1 MQIIYR
7 VTDIPSSNPSPI
19 YQEDKVKLNKLCLS
33 SLIKGFED
41 IKPKVI
47 FLADHMKD
55 VSYLNTPWEY
65 EVIRTEDGQNK
76 AMLNSY
82 EIASK
87 LEDYIL
93 FAECDYIYRPNI
105 GKTFLEG
112 MKALGI
118 VSPYDHPNFYHARE
132 YHKEECRIKL
142 VDDHHFRT
150 CERNTMTWGCHSN
163 IIKENLDIL
172 NHHGYLDGQVW
183 YDLLERGYPLW
194 TPIPSFATHMVKDCL
209 APGVDWK
216 ELWTNQ
222 DIQ

>member
-1 MQIIYR
+1 MQVIYR
-7 VTDIPSSNPSPI
+7 ITDIPSSNPSPI
-19 YQEDKVKLNKLCLS
+19 YQEDKVKLNKLCLNS
-33 SLIKGFED
+33 FIKGFED
-41 IKPKVI
+41 VKPKVT
-47 FLADHMKD
+47 FLADHMND
-55 VSYLNTPWEY
+55 ISYLKTPWEY

-87 LEDYIL
+87 LEDYVI
-93 FAECDYIYRPNI
+93 FQEGDYIYRPNI

-118 VSPYDHPNFYHARE
+118 VSGYDHPNFYHARE

-209 APGVDWK
+209 APGISWK
-216 ELWTNQ
+216 ELWSN
-222 DIQ
+222 IQ

>member
-1 MQIIYR
+1 MQVIYR
-7 VTDIPSSNPSPI
+7 ITDIPSSNPSPI
-19 YQEDKVKLNKLCLS
+19 YQEDKVKLNKLCLNS
-33 SLIKGFED
+33 FIKGFED
-41 IKPKVI
+41 VKPKVT
-47 FLADHMKD
+47 FLADHMND
-55 VSYLNTPWEY
+55 ISYLKTPWEY

-87 LEDYIL
+87 LEDYVI
-93 FAECDYIYRPNI
+93 FQEGDYIYRPNI

-118 VSPYDHPNFYHARE
+118 VSGYDHPNFYHARE

-209 APGVDWK
+209 APSVDWK
-216 ELWTNQ
+216 ELWTNH
-222 DIQ
+222 DIA

>member
-1 MQIIYR
+1 MQA
-7 VTDIPSSNPSPI
+7 
-19 YQEDKVKLNKLCLS
+19 
-33 SLIKGFED
+33 FED
-41 IKPKVI
+41 VRPKVI
-47 FLADHMKD
+47 FLADHMGD
-55 VSYLNTPWEY
+55 VSYLEKFPWEH

-82 EIASK
+82 KIASE
-87 LEDYIL
+87 LEDYVL
-93 FAECDYIYRPNI
+93 FQEADYIYRPGI
-105 GKTFLEG
+105 GKTYIEA
-112 MKALGI
+112 MKSLGI

-142 VDDHHFRT
+142 VDNHHFRT

-194 TPIPSFATHMVKDCL
+194 TPAPSFATHMVKDCL
-209 APGVDWK
+209 APGIDWK
-216 ELWTNQ
+216 ELWQ
-222 DIQ
+222 SIQ

>member
-1 MQIIYR
+1 MQVIYR
-7 VTDIPSSNPSPI
+7 VTDIASSNPSPI
-19 YQEDKVKLNKLCLS
+19 YQEDKVKLNKLCLAS
-33 SLIKGFED
+33 FVKGFED

-55 VSYLNTPWEY
+55 ISYLNTPWEY

-87 LEDYIL
+87 LEDYVI
-93 FAECDYIYRPNI
+93 FQECDYIYRPNI

-118 VSPYDHPNFYHARE
+118 VSGYDHPNFYHARE

-209 APGVDWK
+209 APSINWK
-216 ELWTNQ
+216 EIWSN
-222 DIQ
+222 IQ

>member
-1 MQIIYR
+1 MQVIYR
-7 VTDIPSSNPSPI
+7 ITDIPSSNPSPI
-19 YQEDKVKLNKLCLS
+19 LQDDKVKLNQRCLAS
-33 SLIKGFED
+33 FMRAFED
-41 IKPKVI
+41 VRPKVI
-47 FLADHMKD
+47 FLADHVQDTK
-55 VSYLNTPWEY
+55 YLEQFPWEGSK
-65 EVIRTEDGQNK
+65 VIKTEDGQNK

-82 EIASK
+82 KIASE
-87 LEDYIL
+87 LEDYVL
-93 FAECDYIYRPNI
+93 FQECDYYYRPGI
-105 GKTFLEG
+105 GKTFLEA

-142 VDDHHFRT
+142 VDNHHFRT

-194 TPIPSFATHMVKDCL
+194 TPTPSFATHMVKDCL
-209 APGVDWK
+209 APGIDWK
-216 ELWTNQ
+216 ELWRS
-222 DIQ
+222 IQ